1 MIKFS
6 VLISVYKKE
15 NPEFLKES
23 LQSIFSQT
31 LLADEVIL
39 VQDGPLTE
47 ELDSVINEF
56 RQKEPKLK
64 IVKLPQNMGLGFA
77 LNKGLKFCNNE
88 YIARMDSDDICFP
101 ERFEKQISYLQT
113 HPDIDV
119 IGCWTQEFHLDIHG
133 NKVITSLK
141 RFPHSIWENFKYCTK
156 RCPVEHPAVI
166 FKKKSVID
174 AGGYQSCYLFEDYHL
189 WARMF
194 VNGAKFYNIQEP
206 LLYFRMS
213 NDSFKRRGGFK
224 YAINEY
230 HALKT
235 FRDIG
240 FFSTKEFYFA
250 LITRFPIRIMP
261 NCIRKFI
268 YTRFLRKK

>member
-1 MIKFS
+1 MFS
-6 VLISVYKKE
+6 VLISVYRKE
-15 NPEFLKES
+15 KPEFLKES
-23 LQSIFSQT
+23 LQSVFSQT
-31 LLADEVIL
+31 LPADEVIL
-39 VQDGPLTE
+39 VEDGPLTN

-56 RQKEPKLK
+56 EQKESTLK
-64 IVKLPQNMGLGFA
+64 VVKLPQNMGLGSA
-77 LNKGLKFCNNE
+77 LNEGLKFCKNE
-88 YIARMDSDDICFP
+88 YVARMDSDDICFP
-101 ERFEKQISYLQT
+101 ERFEKQISYLKS

-119 IGCWTQEFHLDIHG
+119 IGSWTKEFYLDNQG

-156 RCPVEHPAVI
+156 RCPVEHPSVI

-174 AGGYQSCYLFEDYHL
+174 AGGYQHCYLFEDYHL

-194 VNGAKFYNIQEP
+194 VNEAKFYNIQEP

-213 NDSFKRRGGFK
+213 DESFKRRGGYK

-235 FRDIG
+235 FKKIG
-240 FFSTKEFYFA
+240 FLTNKEFYFA
-250 LITRFPIRIMP
+250 LITRFPVRIMP
-261 NCIRKFI
+261 NCIRKII
-268 YTRFLRKK
+268 YTKFLRKK